1 MFSFCEKYPAKVSKI
16 TTTGVQLQ
24 SDAYIVFYLN
34 QTITLIFN
42 VFGFKCERDVLNFN
56 YNEQAA
62 NRMLRFGWQ
71 QNLGIAGSKEDAL
84 SNWLITIGN
93 CL

>member
-1 MFSFCEKYPAKVSKI
+1 MFGFCKKYPAKVSKI

-42 VFGFKCERDVLNFN
+42 VFGFKCERDVSSLII
-56 YNEQAA
+56 
-62 NRMLRFGWQ
+62 NRL
-71 QNLGIAGSKEDAL
+71 LTECCVVV
-84 SNWLITIGN
+84 GN
-93 CL
+93 KI